1 MQKKLKKTNQVPK
14 VITVAGTNGKGSTVS
29 ILESILYESDYKVGS
44 YTSPHLLNF
53 NERIKIDKV
62 PVNTNSICDAFE
74 SIEETRGNITLTYF
88 EFSTLAALIIFSKS
102 NLDVIILEVGLGGRL
117 DAVNIIN
124 PDISIITNI
133 RLDHTDI
140 LGDDIE
146 QIAYEKAGVM
156 RKNKST
162 VIGYKNVHNS
172 ILAEGENINSKNQ

>member
-1 MQKKLKKTNQVPK
+1 M
-14 VITVAGTNGKGSTVS
+14 
-29 ILESILYESDYKVGS
+29 
-44 YTSPHLLNF
+44 NF

-133 RLDHTDI
+133 GLDHTDI

-146 QIAYEKAGVM
+146 QIAYEKAGIM
-156 RKNKST
+156 RQSGVT
-162 VIGYKNVHNS
+162 VVGFSDPQIS
-172 ILAEGENINSKNQ
+172 IINRYN